1 MCTVCV
7 PGTCKDEKAS
17 TPHPLELEVLMVV
30 SYPVGSGNPALLP
43 CKSNQALL
51 LTTEKPQRMNTKVCF
66 GGARC

>member
-30 SYPVGSGNPALLP
+30 TYPVGSGNPALLP

-51 LTTEKPQRMNTKVCF
+51 LIVRLSSPYRETSKDEHKGV
-66 GGARC
+66 